1 MKTHHL
7 YTFALLAGAVAVM
20 ISGLHSWSE
29 ATSPQFIAGVLLAV
43 SSVLKAMY
51 QSAPGEVTT
60 ADSVRL
66 NRGEK

>member
-1 MKTHHL
+1 MKTHHI

-29 ATSPQFIAGVLLAV
+29 ATSPQFIAGVVMAIA
-43 SSVLKAMY
+43 SVLKGMY

-60 ADSVRL
+60 ADIVKL
-66 NRGEK
+66 NRGKQ